1 MEKSITCNFTTM
13 KYFKYTQYLYLIAS
27 VLFLISVIDKA
38 INKQDFILQAIIAVG
53 FAIMFFVRRSFV
65 KKMENNKKNL

>member
-1 MEKSITCNFTTM
+1 M

-27 VLFLISVIDKA
+27 ILFLISVIVKI
-38 INKQDFILQAIIAVG
+38 INQEEYGLQAIIAVG
-53 FAIMFFVRRSFV
+53 FAFMFFVRRSFV

>member
-27 VLFLISVIDKA
+27 VLFLISVLVKIMK
-38 INKQDFILQAIIAVG
+38 NEESGLQASIAVG
-53 FAIMFFVRRSFV
+53 FAIMFFVRRKYN

>member
-1 MEKSITCNFTTM
+1 M

-27 VLFLISVIDKA
+27 ILFLISVIVKI
-38 INKQDFILQAIIAVG
+38 INQEEYGLQAIIAVG
-53 FAIMFFVRRSFV
+53 FAIMFFVRRRFV